1 MVGRDV
7 DAYIQKG
14 GSRGSR
20 NPQTILNFPQK
31 DCLRTRKLSRLHC
44 LQSYWRSFSLFMSSP
59 WNKLSIKTL
68 KHYILNKNATLT
80 PNSCDFYD
88 LRTFVG
94 KFCRRDLRTF
104 SAEFWRLKRRNP
116 QTESLLEC
124 MVLRALAKTWLIKCS
139 NSNTQIQKSE
149 TFLCSLWSLFLS
161 WVVSDTSD
169 TRAQKIIEPLPKEE
183 KVFLRVFLSG
193 WQGHMKQTCKM
204 QKKSWIQT

>member
-1 MVGRDV
+1 MFLESAASSHWSQIRFVTLVKSFGKANPLLLANLGYTHWNKIWRRF
-7 DAYIQKG
+7 
-14 GSRGSR
+14 GSSTFCWNFWLSFIHPKRWFSWLQ
-20 NPQTILNFPQK
+20 NSADNLNFPQK
-31 DCLRTRKLSRLHC
+31 DCLRTRKEVSRLHC

-124 MVLRALAKTWLIKCS
+124 M
-139 NSNTQIQKSE
+139 IQGTNKSIC
-149 TFLCSLWSLFLS
+149 T
-161 WVVSDTSD
+161 
-169 TRAQKIIEPLPKEE
+169 
-183 KVFLRVFLSG
+183 
-193 WQGHMKQTCKM
+193 
-204 QKKSWIQT
+204 